1 MAIKPVT
8 NTNAPN
14 ESTINRGEQTSL
26 RSEKGNSKV
35 VIKKGT
41 GLNAGQGF
49 SIGLKEID
57 TAVIN
62 HIRNIMKPVVRESNE
77 IIKVPVMYGNE
88 ERWKSVRSRGVLR
101 DKNGVIILPVI
112 VIKRTSLTMNPDMPL
127 SFDNDVRGKFISVIR
142 SSNGW
147 SKNNRYDRFSVL
159 TGQKPVEEFVKTG
172 MPDFVICSYSIV
184 MMTSFME
191 QMNDLN
197 TIMVEHL
204 ETYWGDST
212 SYKFLS
218 GLDGSISNVSEMTV
232 DSERLIKNEFSI
244 SIKGYVIPEFTSNVF
259 GTTAEIQKSRTPSK
273 VTFGFEG
280 DATDKQVGK

>member
-14 ESTINRGEQTSL
+14 ESTINRGEQRSF
-26 RSEKGNSKV
+26 RSEKGNAKV

-41 GLNAGQGF
+41 GLNAGKGF

-88 ERWKSVRSRGVLR
+88 ERWKSVRGRGVLR
-101 DKNGVIILPVI
+101 DKNGVIILPII

-127 SFDNDVRGKFISVIR
+127 SFDNDVRGKFITVVR

-184 MMTSFME
+184 MMTAFME

-204 ETYWGDST
+204 ETYWGDSN
-212 SYKFLS
+212 SYRFLS
-218 GLDGSISNVSEMTV
+218 ALSGDISNEVQMES
-232 DSERLIKNEFSI
+232 DGERLVRNELALE
-244 SIKGYVIPEFTSNVF
+244 IKGYMIPEFTDNIF
-259 GTTAEIQKSRTPSK
+259 GKTAEAGRGYTPKK
-273 VTFGFEG
+273 VVFSETIL
-280 DATDKQVGK
+280 

>member
-8 NTNAPN
+8 NTNVVN
-14 ESTINRGEQTSL
+14 KSTINRGEQRSF
-26 RSEKGNSKV
+26 RSEKGNAKV

-41 GLNAGQGF
+41 GLNAGKGF

-88 ERWKSVRSRGVLR
+88 ERWKSVRGRGVLR
-101 DKNGVIILPVI
+101 DKNGVVILPVI

-127 SFDNDVRGKFISVIR
+127 SFDNDVRGKFITVVR
-142 SSNGW
+142 SSSGW

-212 SYKFLS
+212 SYRFLS
-218 GLDGSISNVSEMTV
+218 ALSGDISNEVQMES
-232 DSERLIKNEFSI
+232 DGERLVRNELALE
-244 SIKGYVIPEFTSNVF
+244 IKGYMIPEFTDNVF
-259 GTTAEIQKSRTPSK
+259 GKTPEASRGYTPKK
-273 VTFGFEG
+273 VVFSETIL
-280 DATDKQVGK
+280 

>member
-14 ESTINRGEQTSL
+14 ESTINRGEQRSF
-26 RSEKGNSKV
+26 RSEKGNAKV

-101 DKNGVIILPVI
+101 DKNGIIILPVI

-127 SFDNDVRGKFISVIR
+127 SFDNDVRGKFISVVR

-159 TGQKPVEEFVKTG
+159 TGQKPVEEFIKTG

-184 MMTSFME
+184 MMTAFME

-204 ETYWGDST
+204 ETYWGDSN

-218 GLDGSISNVSEMTV
+218 ALSGDISNEVQMES
-232 DSERLIKNEFSI
+232 DGERLVRNELTLE
-244 SIKGYVIPEFTSNVF
+244 IKGYMIPEFTDNVF
-259 GTTAEIQKSRTPSK
+259 GKTAEAGRGYIPKK
-273 VTFGFEG
+273 VVFSETIL
-280 DATDKQVGK
+280 

>member
-1 MAIKPVT
+1 MTIKPIT
-8 NTNAPN
+8 NTNVTN
-14 ESTINRGEQTSL
+14 ESTINRAEQRSI

-41 GLNAGQGF
+41 GRNAGKGL
-49 SIGLKEID
+49 SIGLTDID
-57 TAVIN
+57 TTVIRHMKN
-62 HIRNIMKPVVRESNE
+62 VMKPIVREANE

-88 ERWKSVRSRGVLR
+88 ERWKSIRNRGVLR
-101 DKNGVIILPVI
+101 DKNNTIILPVI
-112 VIKRTSLTMNPDMPL
+112 VIKRTGVAMNDQMPL
-127 SFDNDVRGKFISVIR
+127 SFDNDVQGKFISVVR

-172 MPDFVICSYSIV
+172 MPDFVVCTYNIV
-184 MMTSFME
+184 MMTAFME

-212 SYKFLS
+212 SYRFVSSLE
-218 GLDGSISNVSEMTV
+218 GDISNEVQMESQG
-232 DSERLIKNEFSI
+232 ERLIRNELTI
-244 SIKGYVIPEFTSNVF
+244 TIKGYMIPEFTDNVF
-259 GTTAEIQKSRTPSK
+259 GKTSEMKRAYKPKK
-273 VTFGFEG
+273 VSFSE
-280 DATDKQVGK
+280 KLL

>member
-14 ESTINRGEQTSL
+14 ESTINRGEQRSF
-26 RSEKGNSKV
+26 RSEKGNAKV

-101 DKNGVIILPVI
+101 DKNGIIILPVI

-127 SFDNDVRGKFISVIR
+127 SFDNDVRGKFISVVR

-159 TGQKPVEEFVKTG
+159 TGQKPVEEFIKTG

-184 MMTSFME
+184 MMTAFME

-218 GLDGSISNVSEMTV
+218 ALSGDISNEVQMES
-232 DSERLIKNEFSI
+232 DGERLVRNELTLE
-244 SIKGYVIPEFTSNVF
+244 IKGYMIPEFTDNVF
-259 GTTAEIQKSRTPSK
+259 GKTAEAARGYTPKK
-273 VTFGFEG
+273 VVFSETIL
-280 DATDKQVGK
+280 

>member
-14 ESTINRGEQTSL
+14 ESTINRGEQKSF
-26 RSEKGNSKV
+26 RSEKGNAKV

-88 ERWKSVRSRGVLR
+88 ERWKSVRGRGVLR
-101 DKNGVIILPVI
+101 DKNGVVILPVL

-127 SFDNDVRGKFISVIR
+127 SFDNDVKGKYITVIR

-184 MMTSFME
+184 MMTAFME

-204 ETYWGDST
+204 ETYWGDSN
-212 SYKFLS
+212 SYRFLS
-218 GLDGSISNVSEMTV
+218 ALSGDISNEVQMES
-232 DSERLIKNEFSI
+232 DGERLVRNELALE
-244 SIKGYVIPEFTSNVF
+244 IKGYMIPEFTDNIF
-259 GTTAEIQKSRTPSK
+259 GKTAEAGRGYTPKK
-273 VTFGFEG
+273 VVFSETIL
-280 DATDKQVGK
+280 

>member
-14 ESTINRGEQTSL
+14 ESTVNRGEQTSI
-26 RSEKGNSKV
+26 RSEKGNAKV

-41 GLNAGQGF
+41 GINAGQGF

-88 ERWKSVRSRGVLR
+88 ERWKSVRGRGVLR
-101 DKNGVIILPVI
+101 DKNGIIILPVI

-127 SFDNDVRGKFISVIR
+127 SFDNDVKGKFISVIR

-184 MMTSFME
+184 MMTAFME

-218 GLDGSISNVSEMTV
+218 ALSGDISNEVQMES
-232 DSERLIKNEFSI
+232 DGERLVRNELALE
-244 SIKGYVIPEFTSNVF
+244 IKGYMIPEFTDNIF
-259 GTTAEIQKSRTPSK
+259 GKTAEMGRGYVPKK
-273 VTFGFEG
+273 VVFSETII
-280 DATDKQVGK
+280 

>member
-14 ESTINRGEQTSL
+14 KSTINRGEQRSF
-26 RSEKGNSKV
+26 RSEKGNAKV

-101 DKNGVIILPVI
+101 DKNGIIILPVI

-127 SFDNDVRGKFISVIR
+127 SFDNDVRGKFVSVVR

-159 TGQKPVEEFVKTG
+159 TGQKPVEEFIKTG

-184 MMTSFME
+184 MMTAFME

-218 GLDGSISNVSEMTV
+218 ALSGDISNEVQMES
-232 DSERLIKNEFSI
+232 DGERLIRNELTLE
-244 SIKGYVIPEFTSNVF
+244 IKGYMIPEFTDSVF
-259 GTTAEIQKSRTPSK
+259 GKTAEMVRRYTLKK
-273 VTFGFEG
+273 VSFSETIL
-280 DATDKQVGK
+280 

>member
-14 ESTINRGEQTSL
+14 ESTINRGKQRSF
-26 RSEKGNSKV
+26 RSEKGNAKV

-88 ERWKSVRSRGVLR
+88 ERWKSVRGRGVLR

-127 SFDNDVRGKFISVIR
+127 SFDNDVRGKFISVVR

-184 MMTSFME
+184 MMTAFME

-204 ETYWGDST
+204 ETYWGDSN
-212 SYKFLS
+212 SYRFLS
-218 GLDGSISNVSEMTV
+218 ALSGDISNEVQMES
-232 DSERLIKNEFSI
+232 DGERLVRNELGLE
-244 SIKGYVIPEFTSNVF
+244 IKGYMIPEFTDNVF
-259 GTTAEIQKSRTPSK
+259 GKTAEAGRGYTPKK
-273 VTFGFEG
+273 VVFSETIL
-280 DATDKQVGK
+280 

>member
-14 ESTINRGEQTSL
+14 ESTINRGEQKSF
-26 RSEKGNSKV
+26 RSEKVNAKV

-41 GLNAGQGF
+41 GLNAGKGF

-62 HIRNIMKPVVRESNE
+62 HIRNVMKPVVRESNE

-88 ERWKSVRSRGVLR
+88 ERWKSVRGRGVLR
-101 DKNGVIILPVI
+101 DKNGVVILPVI

-127 SFDNDVRGKFISVIR
+127 SFDNDVKGKYISVIR

-159 TGQKPVEEFVKTG
+159 TGQKPVEEFIKTG

-204 ETYWGDST
+204 ETYWGDSN
-212 SYKFLS
+212 SYRFLS
-218 GLDGSISNVSEMTV
+218 ALSGDISNEVQMES
-232 DSERLIKNEFSI
+232 DGERLVRNELTLE
-244 SIKGYVIPEFTSNVF
+244 IKGYMIPEFTDNIF
-259 GTTAEIQKSRTPSK
+259 GKTAEAGRGYTPKK
-273 VTFGFEG
+273 VVFSETIL
-280 DATDKQVGK
+280 

>member
-14 ESTINRGEQTSL
+14 ESTINRGEQRSF
-26 RSEKGNSKV
+26 RSEKGNAKV

-41 GLNAGQGF
+41 GLNAGKGF

-62 HIRNIMKPVVRESNE
+62 HIRNVMKPVVRESNE

-88 ERWKSVRSRGVLR
+88 ERWKSVRGRGVLR

-127 SFDNDVRGKFISVIR
+127 SFDNDVKGKYISVVR

-184 MMTSFME
+184 MMTAFME

-218 GLDGSISNVSEMTV
+218 ALSGDISNEVQMES
-232 DSERLIKNEFSI
+232 DGERLVRNELTLE
-244 SIKGYVIPEFTSNVF
+244 IKGYMIPEFTDNTF
-259 GTTAEIQKSRTPSK
+259 GKTAEVTRGYTPKK
-273 VTFGFEG
+273 VVFSETIL
-280 DATDKQVGK
+280 